1 MLEKSVSNFFFFNKI
16 PLKTWSS
23 MRDSVHYDKVLTG
36 TQSSEHGAYSSRT
49 LTEAWS
55 SQGTE
60 LAATDSSQEFP
71 GTGLNSFYLQYFEF
85 CW

>member
-1 MLEKSVSNFFFFNKI
+1 MHEKKKRCLICVNKI